1 MEVLTRGQLAQ
12 RVGVNLETVRFY
24 EKQGLLAPASRTAS
38 GYRQFAEDTVNRLEF
53 VKRAK
58 ELGFSLAE
66 IRELLVLQDS
76 NAGCCDDVRDR
87 LQKKLS
93 AVLAKRA
100 ELESLEAQL
109 RSALRKCSR
118 QLKQLA
124 PQHAGECPVLKQM
137 AGSARS
143 RSR

>member
-24 EKQGLLAPASRTAS
+24 EKEGLLAPTSRTAS

-76 NAGCCDDVRDR
+76 NADCCDDVRDR

-109 RSALRKCSR
+109 RSALRKCNR

-124 PQHAGECPVLKQM
+124 PQHASECPVLKQM
-137 AGSARS
+137 AGSAKS